1 MIFWLLKAWHWIR
14 MAYQTVT
21 NHWMPEIK
29 RLNDELKKQEDSLAG
44 TDDCVVDIFNLEEKL
59 EDKMTYLEEDL
70 ASAKTDIG
78 ALKDHLN
85 SIVKERIENKLKS
98 LEEELTAVKAQ
109 NAELRNHLNSTI
121 KELNNIAGFVN
132 QQYDDLI
139 EQTYEIDSP

>member
-1 MIFWLLKAWHWIR
+1 MS
-14 MAYQTVT
+14 YQTVT
-21 NHWMPEIK
+21 NRWMPEIK
-29 RLNDELKKQEDSLAG
+29 RLNDELKKLEDSLAG

-70 ASAKTDIG
+70 ASAKADIG
-78 ALKDHLN
+78 ALNDHLN
-85 SIVKERIENKLKS
+85 SIIKERVENKLEC
-98 LEEELTAVKAQ
+98 LEEELTAIKAQ
-109 NAELRNHLNSTI
+109 NTELRNHLNSAI